1 MDYNDTIIFKTSKED
16 KQQLQKEAN
25 KLRVNL
31 SSLIRYKLFSDGTI

>member
-1 MDYNDTIIFKTSKED
+1 MEYNDTIIFKTSKED
-16 KQQLQKEAN
+16 KQQLQQEAN